1 MPVEEAPTCPKCGE
15 KMVLLPDTTWSLW
28 ELHTIDA
35 MCPNCLR
42 VEKVVTIVAERAKG
56 EEK

>member
-1 MPVEEAPTCPKCGE
+1 MPVDEAPTCPKCGE
-15 KMVLLPDTTWSLW
+15 RMVLLPDTTWSLW

-35 MCPNCLR
+35 MCPNCLH
-42 VEKVVTIVAERAKG
+42 VETILTIVAERAKG